1 MFFKLSEQ
9 QNILIYNDTNVDIL
23 SYKKYHFCRFII
35 DLYTI
40 VSQAGQA
47 TIRDLTTGANSRSA
61 FDNIRDTSPFLMK
74 RPGYLC
80 FFYYQYVTINLNID
94 VLKLEQSL
102 GSPIGSSLMVCGKE
116 TIRELVSMQKGRR
129 TAPDG

>member
-1 MFFKLSEQ
+1 LFV
-9 QNILIYNDTNVDIL
+9 YN
-23 SYKKYHFCRFII
+23 RP
-35 DLYTI
+35 TI

-47 TIRDLTTGANSRSA
+47 TIRDLTTGANSLSA
-61 FDNIRDTSPFLMK
+61 FEKKRDTSPFLMK
-74 RPGYLC
+74 RPGYLWV
-80 FFYYQYVTINLNID
+80 FLTTTYVTINLNID